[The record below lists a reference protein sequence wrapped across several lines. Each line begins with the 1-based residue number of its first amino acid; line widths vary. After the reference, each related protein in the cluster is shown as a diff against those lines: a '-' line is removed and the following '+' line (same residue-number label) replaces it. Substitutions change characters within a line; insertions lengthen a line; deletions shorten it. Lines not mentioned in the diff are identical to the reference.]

1 MASACE
7 EMDALHR
14 LLNGIA
20 LLDVLQSF
28 ATMVRYVFCTS
39 GLCRLLFS
47 CYAIQIFRRWR
58 YVSCIDAAQF
68 IIVDKAV
75 IEARKQSRSHFH
87 LQAPREKELHGSSP
101 ESACKIDVFALCCT
115 TCHDFHKVQTN
126 SSPPHAQIN
135 AAPGQYV
142 RPQMSE
148 RGPMAIVEGRHPLV
162 EQLQGSDAF
171 VPNDTYLAGG
181 SPPWSHAV
189 LALLLRRTATIPE
202 GLQNLPLSQGLSYG
216 ACAQ

>member
-1 MASACE
+1 MASACK

-28 ATMVRYVFCTS
+28 ATMVRSVFSTS
-39 GLCRLLFS
+39 ALRRSLSS
-47 CYAIQIFRRWR
+47 CCAIQAVRRWR
-58 YVSCIDAAQF
+58 YVSCIDAARRLM
-68 IIVDKAV
+68 IAKAV
-75 IEARKQSRSHFH
+75 NEAKEPSRSQFH
-87 LQAPREKELHGSSP
+87 LQAPLDKKLHGSS
-101 ESACKIDVFALCCT
+101 SDSVYNIGVMALCRA
-115 TCHDFHKVQTN
+115 TCHESDKAPTN
-126 SSPPHAQIN
+126 SSRPHAQIN

-148 RGPMAIVEGRHPLV
+148 RGPMAIVEGRHPLM

-181 SPPWSHAV
+181 P
-189 LALLLRRTATIPE
+189 
-202 GLQNLPLSQGLSYG
+202 LQSFLSICAEQELHLK
-216 ACAQ
+216 ACRIHL